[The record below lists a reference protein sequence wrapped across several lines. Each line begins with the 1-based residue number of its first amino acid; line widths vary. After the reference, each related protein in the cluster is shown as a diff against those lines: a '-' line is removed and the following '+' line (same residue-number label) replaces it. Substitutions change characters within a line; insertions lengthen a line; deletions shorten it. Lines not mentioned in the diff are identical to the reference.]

1 MEKIRDFVQ
10 NNKKGFYLLVV
21 FVIIL
26 VLYVVT
32 KPKPKSSS
40 AVDVSP
46 KVEVLPPVSKEE
58 ITSTTSPAPAGEISS
73 VNPRPSFVSTPV
85 HSAPAFSERHVPTHP
100 LVADISKYYSGK
112 VDPYKPL
119 VFPRSRTS
127 GGNIKDIG
135 AIPWPSEEGDTFRPK
150 PLRLTGV
157 VLDKKPVAIIEDEKG
172 DYVVRAGESFSNY
185 KVMAISTYE
194 VVLKKEDKLVTLKIE

>member
-10 NNKKGFYLLVV
+10 NNKKGFYLLGV
-21 FVIIL
+21 FVIL
-26 VLYVVT
+26 FVLYIVT
-32 KPKPKSSS
+32 KPKPKSSNV
-40 AVDVSP
+40 VDVP
-46 KVEVLPPVSKEE
+46 PQGEVLPPVSPVSKESIDSSQQPIIVGSPQ
-58 ITSTTSPAPAGEISS
+58 ITSPSSFTST
-73 VNPRPSFVSTPV
+73 SFTQKS
-85 HSAPAFSERHVPTHP
+85 VPTHP

-135 AIPWPSEEGDTFRPK
+135 AIPWPNEEGEIFRPK

-172 DYVVRAGESFSNY
+172 DYVVRVGESFSNY
-185 KVMAISTYE
+185 KVMAISTSD
-194 VVLKKEDKLVTLKIE
+194 VVLKKEDKLVILKIE